1 MIWLAAQSESFRLFW
16 QPLPLWD
23 YWYVLLLPLCAGV
36 SIVYK
41 SIKCREMNQV
51 PREAAVIFIMILLG
65 MITAAAVLYGIVR
78 LMEHA

>member
-1 MIWLAAQSESFRLFW
+1 MAVLGEGFRLFW

-23 YWYVLLLPLCAGV
+23 WWYVLLLPLCLGV

-51 PREAAVIFIMILLG
+51 PREAAVIFMTIVVG
-65 MITAAAVLYGIVR
+65 MIAAAAILYGIVR
-78 LMEHA
+78 LMEAA